1 MLVVTVRSKNESRS
15 FEFDQALVTI
25 GRADVNDV
33 VLPTAKVSKRH
44 ARLEATPTGLVLTD
58 LKSTNGTYINGRK
71 VLAPVHVTEQDRV
84 HIGEFVISVQ
94 LSAGQPT
101 GPPPTGFTIQA
112 QASADTERDSH
123 ATPMHPPPAQQ
134 TPPGQPQTPSGE
146 SEHPVRRGPAHRM
159 SWLDGWATGRAENG
173 RPHRVPLR
181 ESAGLREVGFAFTLH
196 AAMPAVVPGQEQIS
210 LRLWADA
217 RTATRAEQ
225 GLRQRSACALEIYL
239 SLPDGKLE
247 AYPADHGC
255 MQVQLGGQSGDLVL
269 HLRGRE
275 TGAARVE
282 IAICH
287 RGARLGTLVL
297 RPEVRQLQSGDSK
310 EPLVQSDIQASLPL
324 ETLPQGSGPQA
335 VLRVREYGPIG
346 DHPEKEAAPAPS
358 TSGSHSSEASRR
370 RRLKV
375 EICLIGDE
383 TSEPLAS
390 GEAPIDVPLGDRV
403 RAMLSTQDLERIG
416 TLTDGGRES
425 ALQTLGESLAAALLP
440 PSVRDALWQIQP
452 GTLLQVDC
460 VETWVPWELVRVGRG
475 LTGSYL
481 AERLAMTRAG
491 IGSISSRFEP
501 APRVLLAPP
510 AVEALVRREQQI
522 LAQLDAR
529 LQQVRRVADLQ
540 ALFAQGGIAGLHISG
555 QGGFDRGDKSGAS
568 LRLEDGVLTPVQIAP
583 AVRYRKS
590 GQTPPLNGCFVLLS
604 ASEPNPPSAP
614 LSPAGTTQWI
624 ERFQA
629 AGVGAVLATTWPVS
643 SAKAGQFA
651 EVFYRAFS
659 AGRPLAVAIAEA
671 RESIRSEGDP
681 AWLAFAVFGLP
692 GARLGTG

>member
-71 VLAPVHVTEQDRV
+71 VLAPVHMSEQDRV
-84 HIGEFVISVQ
+84 HVGEFVISVQ
-94 LSAGQPT
+94 LSSGQPQS
-101 GPPPTGFTIQA
+101 PAPAGFTVQA
-112 QASADTERDSH
+112 QASADTERDSTL
-123 ATPMHPPPAQQ
+123 TPQSPQSPQSPPQLVPTTPTAEPEQPA
-134 TPPGQPQTPSGE
+134 
-146 SEHPVRRGPAHRM
+146 RRGPVHRM
-159 SWLDGWATGRAENG
+159 SWLDAWATGRFDSV
-173 RPHRVPLR
+173 RSTRVPLR
-181 ESAGLREVGFAFTLH
+181 ESASLREVGFAFTLH
-196 AAMPAVVPGQEQIS
+196 AAMPAVVPSHEQVS

-217 RTATRAEQ
+217 RSSVRAEAGQ
-225 GLRQRSACALEIYL
+225 RQRQACALEIHL

-247 AYPADHGC
+247 AYPADHGAL
-255 MQVQLGGQSGDLVL
+255 QVLLGGQSADLSL
-269 HLRGRE
+269 PLRGRE

-282 IAICH
+282 VAICH

-310 EPLVQSDIQASLPL
+310 EPLVSSDIQASLPL
-324 ETLPQGSGPQA
+324 ETVPPGCGPQA

-346 DHPEKEAAPAPS
+346 EHAGSETAPS

-375 EICLIGDE
+375 ELSIIGDE
-383 TSEPLAS
+383 TSEPLAA
-390 GEAPIDVPLGDRV
+390 GEAPLDMPLGDRA
-403 RAMLSTQDLERIG
+403 RAMLSTQDIERMG
-416 TLTDGGRES
+416 TLSDSARES
-425 ALQTLGESLAAALLP
+425 LLQGLGESLAATLLP
-440 PSVRDALWQIQP
+440 QSVREALWQLQP

-460 VETWVPWELVRVGRG
+460 VETWVPWELLRVGKG

-481 AERLAMTRAG
+481 AERMALTRGG
-491 IGSISSRFEP
+491 IGSFTSRFDP
-501 APRVLLAPP
+501 SPRVLLAPP
-510 AVEALVRREQQI
+510 GVEALVRREQQS

-529 LQQVRRVADLQ
+529 LQQVRRVADLT
-540 ALFAQGGIAGLHISG
+540 ALLGQGGIAGLHVSG

-583 AVRYRKS
+583 AVRYRKV
-590 GQTPPLNGCFVLLS
+590 GQTPPLNGAFVLLS
-604 ASEPNPPSAP
+604 ASEPNPPTAP
-614 LSPAGTTQWI
+614 LAPAGTAQWI
-624 ERFQA
+624 ERFLA
-629 AGVGAVLATTWPVS
+629 AGVGAVLATVWPVS
-643 SAKAGQFA
+643 SAKSGQFA

-681 AWLAFAVFGLP
+681 AWLAFASFGLP